1 MTIAIYHNPHCTTSR
16 DVVRFVSESNQPH
29 QIIPYLE
36 TGWTRAQLLGLFAA
50 ADVTPRQALRVTGSP
65 AESLGL
71 TDPSISDEALIEA
84 MVQDPILVERPF
96 VCSPK
101 GVRLCRPMQRVLA
114 LLDNWPTGPWS
125 TTKGTLILDA
135 AGHCLVDQT

>member
-1 MTIAIYHNPHCTTSR
+1 MTIAVYHNPNCTTSC

-29 QIIPYLE
+29 VIIPYLE
-36 TGWTRAQLLGLFAA
+36 AGWTRAQLLGLFAA
-50 ADVTPRQALRVTGSP
+50 ADVTPRQALRVTNSP

-71 TDPSISDEALIEA
+71 TDPSITDDALIDA

-101 GVRLCRPMQRVLA
+101 GVRLCRPMQRVLD
-114 LLDNWPTGPWS
+114 LLESWPAGSWS
-125 TTKGTLILDA
+125 TTKGTKILNA
-135 AGHCLVDQT
+135 MGHRLVD